1 MRSIAVILCLI
12 TLTPLHAQQTDA
24 EARAIFKQLIEINT
38 TDSAGN
44 VTEAADAVATRLKQA
59 GFPAKDVQVIGPA
72 PTKKNLVARFPG
84 TGGGRPILF
93 IAHLDVVEARR
104 EDWSVD
110 PFTLLEREGYF
121 YGRGTVDIKDGAAIL
136 AANFIRL
143 KRENFHPTRDLI
155 LALTAGEESGESNGI
170 QWLLENHRDLID
182 AEYCINVDSGEGHL
196 RNGKP
201 VELNLQTSEKLYHTL
216 HLDVKNPGGHSSLP
230 VKDNAIYR
238 LAAALGRISAFEF
251 PAHLTETTKAY
262 FEKTAALETG
272 QVSADMKAIVRDPSD
287 RGALKRLS
295 ESPYYNAQL
304 RTTCVATQLS
314 AGHAENALPQS
325 AQAVVNCRILPGES
339 ATDVERTIR
348 GVIADDQ
355 VIVTAVRAA
364 LQNQASPLRPDV
376 VSAIERTAN
385 QVWPG
390 VTVVPEM
397 ETGGTDGFR
406 LRIGGIPTYGSS
418 GVFIDVNDY
427 RAHGKDERI
436 PVQSFYQGLEYMY
449 RLMQALSQR

>member
-1 MRSIAVILCLI
+1 MRPIFIVLFLFALPVLR
-12 TLTPLHAQQTDA
+12 AQQSDS

-44 VTEAADAVATRLKQA
+44 VTEAAEALATRLKQA
-59 GFPAKDVQVIGPA
+59 GFPANDVQVIGPS
-72 PTKKNLVARFPG
+72 PTKKNLVVRLPG
-84 TGGGRPILF
+84 TGAGRPILF
-93 IAHLDVVEARR
+93 IGHLDVVEARR
-104 EDWSVD
+104 EDWSID
-110 PFTLLEREGYF
+110 PFTLLERDGYF
-121 YGRGTVDIKDGAAIL
+121 YGRGTVDIKDGSAIL

-143 KRENFHPTRDLI
+143 KRENFHPARDLI

-170 QWLLENHRDLID
+170 EWLLTNKRDLID

-201 VELNLQTSEKLYHTL
+201 VELNLQTSEKLYHTF

-238 LAAALGRISAFEF
+238 LAAALGRIAAFEF
-251 PAHLTETTKAY
+251 PAHLTETTTAY

-272 QVSADMKAIVRDPSD
+272 QVSTDMRTIVRDPNDSA
-287 RGALKRLS
+287 ALKRLS
-295 ESPYYNAQL
+295 ESAYYNAQL
-304 RTTCVATQLS
+304 RTTCVATQVS

-325 AQAVVNCRILPGES
+325 AQASVNCRILPGES
-339 ATDVERTIR
+339 ADDVERTLR
-348 GVIADDQ
+348 GVVADDQ
-355 VIVTAVRAA
+355 VAVTPVRTAS
-364 LQNQASPLRPDV
+364 QNPASPLRPELV
-376 VSAIERTAN
+376 AAIERTAN
-385 QVWPG
+385 QIWPG

-397 ETGGTDGFR
+397 ETGATDGQR
-406 LRIGGIPTYGSS
+406 LRNRGIPTYGSS

-449 RLMQALSQR
+449 RLMLALSQR